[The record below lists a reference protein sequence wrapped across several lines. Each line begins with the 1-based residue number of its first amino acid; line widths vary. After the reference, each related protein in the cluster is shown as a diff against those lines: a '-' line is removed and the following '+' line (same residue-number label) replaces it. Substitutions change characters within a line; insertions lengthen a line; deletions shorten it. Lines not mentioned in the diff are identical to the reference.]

1 MRINNITFKNVIAF
15 IQGNIRYKLYYSR
28 FRFLIPTH
36 ILQQIRWR
44 IKVMDRDCYQNGSCK
59 LCGCKTTA
67 LQMADKTCEGK
78 CYPIM
83 MSKKEWV
90 FLLKWVALNHEDL
103 KPIFKTLGSYESYF
117 NYCLENEADRDTKRT
132 ILMLIAKEVKDGK
145 LGKNRNKSGRTLKGK

>member
-1 MRINNITFKNVIAF
+1 MRINNITFKNVVAF

-78 CYPIM
+78 CYPVM

-103 KPIFKTLGSYESYF
+103 RPIFKALGKNEVYF
-117 NYCLENEADRDTKRT
+117 EYCLETELDIETKR
-132 ILMLIAKEVKDGK
+132 LMLRLISEEIKDGK
-145 LGKNRNKSGRTLKGK
+145 LGKNRNKSGRTPKGK